1 MASQA
6 QGRDRWSCLFPL
18 HDLAARPLEWA
29 VFLDIDGTLLEI
41 AETPNAIAV
50 PPALPADLD
59 LLSQHLGGAL
69 ALVTG
74 RSVAFVDSLFSPI
87 RFTLAGLHGAEW
99 RHPDGH
105 VRSVVVS
112 SLFEELKRA
121 ITDEVGRWPGALV
134 EDKGAA
140 IAVHYRLAPERR
152 HDVEEMMQRYA
163 TIIAPDWTLQHGKMV
178 TELRPASANKGNA
191 VEAIL
196 ACQPFNGRRPIVVG
210 DDLTDEAM
218 FRVANARK
226 GKSIRIG
233 SLSDGTSAHYGIST
247 PADLRRLLAT
257 LVE

>member
-6 QGRDRWSCLFPL
+6 QDRDRSSCLFPL
-18 HDLAARPLEWA
+18 HELAVHPLEWA
-29 VFLDIDGTLLEI
+29 IFLDIDGTLLEI

-50 PPALPADLD
+50 PPGLPTDLD
-59 LLSQHLGGAL
+59 LLSKHLGGAL

-99 RHPDGH
+99 RHPDGQVH
-105 VRSVVVS
+105 RASTS

-121 ITDEVGRWPGALV
+121 ITDEVGQWPGTLV

-152 HDVEEMMQRYA
+152 HDVEEMMQRCA
-163 TIIAPDWTLQHGKMV
+163 TIIAPDWVVQHGKMV
-178 TELRPASANKGNA
+178 TELRPANANKGNA
-191 VEAIL
+191 VETIL
-196 ACQPFNGRRPIVVG
+196 ACQPFNGRRPVVVG

-233 SLSDGTSAHYGIST
+233 SLSAGTSARYGMSG